1 MNVKTHIRD
10 YVTKALAVNIRD
22 EDDIFELGVVN
33 SLFAIQLVQFIE
45 REFSITAE
53 REDLDI
59 KNFCSI
65 AAMAEFVLKK
75 LGSAGSGGGHGHP
88 TD

>member
-1 MNVKTHIRD
+1 MNVKTRIRH
-10 YVTKALAVNIRD
+10 YVTKALEESIRD

-33 SLFAIQLVQFIE
+33 SLFAMQLVRFIE
-45 REFSITAE
+45 TEFSITVE

-59 KNFCSI
+59 QNFCSI

>member
-1 MNVKTHIRD
+1 MNVKARIRH
-10 YVTKALAVNIRD
+10 YVTKALADNIRD

-33 SLFAIQLVQFIE
+33 SLFAMQLVCFIE

-53 REDLDI
+53 RDDLDI
-59 KNFCSI
+59 QNFCSI

-75 LGSAGSGGGHGHP
+75 LGSAGPGGGHGHP

>member
-1 MNVKTHIRD
+1 MNVKTRIKY
-10 YVTKALAVNIRD
+10 YVNKALGDNIRD

-33 SLFAIQLVQFIE
+33 SLFAMQLLHFIE
-45 REFSITAE
+45 KEFSITTE

-65 AAMAEFVLKK
+65 AAMTEFVLKK
-75 LGSAGSGGGHGHP
+75 LGSGESGGEHGHP